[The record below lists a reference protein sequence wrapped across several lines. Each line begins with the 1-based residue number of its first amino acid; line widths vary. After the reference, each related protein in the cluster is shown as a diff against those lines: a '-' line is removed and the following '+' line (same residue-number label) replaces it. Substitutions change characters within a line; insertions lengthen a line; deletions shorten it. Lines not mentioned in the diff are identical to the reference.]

1 MEEHEA
7 TAEHGGGGRTALGF
21 GAAIAGAAVFAA
33 LSIFLLGAYTFVW
46 VILVA
51 PLAAFLLAGLL
62 GRWTP
67 EGGAFFALGGILT
80 SFLLSLYLFI
90 LAVQGGMLGG
100 GFAPQFVDGYVWLP
114 GFQGGL
120 VVNNIHISLWLDN
133 LSILM
138 LLLVSFLC
146 TLIFVYSVGYMHKED
161 GKPRY
166 YAEVSLFSAGMLGT
180 VSASNFLQLLI
191 FWEIM
196 GLCSYLLI
204 GFWYHKPEAAKA
216 AKKAFMVTRVGDVLF
231 LIGVLIIWTKFGS
244 LDFYGANGIASRV
257 GELGPQLLTL
267 VPLLLFGGAVG
278 KSAQFPLH
286 AWLPDAMEGPTTVSA
301 LIHAATMVKA
311 GVYLTA
317 RAFIFLVPQPLFDSV
332 THTYVPVTPPWTAI
346 LVIAGIGGFTA
357 IFAATM
363 AVVNYDIKRVL
374 AFSTISQLAY
384 MFLGLGVGAFVMASD
399 LSNGAAYNELNSAGY
414 SAALFHLYNHAFFKA
429 LLFLCAGSVIHAV
442 ETNDMRLMGGLRK
455 HMPITSIT
463 MLLGCLALAG
473 IVPFSGFFSKGE
485 ILSVAFEAGTINPI
499 YLIFWIFGVVT
510 AFLTAFYAF
519 RLWFMTFHGEYR
531 GHEHPHESPRTMTV
545 PLMIL
550 GAFTLISGLSAYAMG
565 GFGNLIF
572 VDNTTAEYQL
582 PLLGVSITDYALEA
596 LSLGVA
602 LLGIA
607 LAWVVYVRK
616 SIPAE
621 RFTSSPSGAFV
632 HKMLSNRYWIDNVYD
647 AFGAKVYVGVA
658 KGMDWFDRRVVDGIV
673 NAVGRGGI
681 AAAAG
686 SDYFDRHVVDGAVN
700 LVSKETVRSG
710 MRLRQRQTGQVQSY
724 AWVVVF
730 GIVLVVALIFG
741 IGLYLRLRGG

>member
-1 MEEHEA
+1 M
-7 TAEHGGGGRTALGF
+7 T
-21 GAAIAGAAVFAA
+21 
-33 LSIFLLGAYTFVW
+33 
-46 VILVA
+46 
-51 PLAAFLLAGLL
+51 
-62 GRWTP
+62 
-67 EGGAFFALGGILT
+67 
-80 SFLLSLYLFI
+80 
-90 LAVQGGMLGG
+90 
-100 GFAPQFVDGYVWLP
+100 VDGYVWLP
-114 GFQGGL
+114 GFNASSGFTAA
-120 VVNNIHISLWLDN
+120 NIHIALLIDN
-133 LSILM
+133 LSAFM
-138 LLLVSFLC
+138 LVLVSFLC
-146 TLIFVYSVGYMHKED
+146 LLIFVYSLGYMHKEE

-231 LIGVLIIWTKFGS
+231 LIGVLIIWNQFGT
-244 LDFYGANGIASRV
+244 LDFYAIAPRV
-257 GELGPQLLTL
+257 GILSPQLLTL

-317 RAFIFLVPQPLFDSV
+317 RAFIFLVPMPLNGV
-332 THTYVPVTPPWTAI
+332 AVAPPWTAI

-363 AVVNYDIKRVL
+363 AVVNHDIKRVL

-384 MFLGLGVGAFVMASD
+384 MFLGLGVGAFVMASE
-399 LSNGAAYNELNSAGY
+399 LSNGGVYGDLNSAGY
-414 SAALFHLYNHAFFKA
+414 SAALYHLYNHAFFKA

-455 HMPITSIT
+455 HMPITALT

-485 ILSVAFEAGTINPI
+485 ILSVTFEAGTMNPV
-499 YLIFWIFGVVT
+499 YMVLWVLGVVT

-531 GHEHPHESPRTMTV
+531 GHEHPHESPRSMTA

-550 GAFTLISGLSAYAMG
+550 GAFTLISGLSVYATG

-572 VDNTTAEYQL
+572 VPGTRAEYAL
-582 PLLGVSITDYALEA
+582 PLIGVSISDYGLEA
-596 LSLGVA
+596 LSLGAA
-602 LLGIA
+602 LAGLA
-607 LAWVVYVRK
+607 LAWLVYAK
-616 SIPAE
+616 KTIPAE
-621 RFTSSPSGAFV
+621 RFTRSPTGAFV
-632 HKMLSNRYWIDNVYD
+632 HKMLSNRYWIDDVYD
-647 AFGAKVYVGVA
+647 AFGARVYVGLA
-658 KGMDWFDRRVVDGIV
+658 RAMDWFDRKVVDGIV
-673 NAVGRGGI
+673 NAVGRGGL
-681 AAAAG
+681 ATAAG
-686 SDYFDRHVVDGAVN
+686 SDFFDRRVVDGAVN
-700 LVSKETVRSG
+700 LLSKGTVRSG

-724 AWVVVF
+724 AWVIVF
-730 GIVLVVALIFG
+730 GIALVIALIFG
-741 IGLYLRLRGG
+741 IGWLLRLRGG

>member
-1 MEEHEA
+1 MAGHEGTEEHAGGGA
-7 TAEHGGGGRTALGF
+7 TAVGLV
-21 GAAIAGAAVFAA
+21 AAAAGAVAVSA

-51 PLAAFLLAGLL
+51 PLIAFLLSGLL

-67 EGGAFFALGGILT
+67 EGGAFFAIGGILT

-90 LAVQGGMLGG
+90 LALQGGMLGG
-100 GFAPQFVDGYVWLP
+100 GFNAVMVDGYVWLP
-114 GFQGGL
+114 GFTQSGL
-120 VVNNIHISLWLDN
+120 VANNIHISLWLDN

-146 TLIFVYSVGYMHKED
+146 TLIFVYSLGYMHKEE

-180 VSASNFLQLLI
+180 VSASNFLQLLV

-231 LIGVLIIWTKFGS
+231 LIGVLIIWNQFGS
-244 LDFYGANGIASRV
+244 LDFYGPNGIAGRV
-257 GELGPQLLTL
+257 GILSPQLLTL

-317 RAFIFLVPQPLFDSV
+317 RAFIFLVPMPLNGV
-332 THTYVPVTPPWTAI
+332 AVTPPWTAI

-399 LSNGAAYNELNSAGY
+399 LSNGTAYNELNSAGY
-414 SAALFHLYNHAFFKA
+414 SAAIYHLYNHAFFKA

-485 ILSVAFEAGTINPI
+485 ILSVAFEAGTIDPV
-499 YLIFWIFGVVT
+499 YLIFWVFGVVT

-519 RLWFMTFHGEYR
+519 RLWFMTFHGEYH
-531 GHEHPHESPRTMTV
+531 GHEHPHESPRSMTV

-550 GAFTLISGLSAYAMG
+550 GAFTLFSGLSAYAMG

-572 VDNTTAEYQL
+572 VRGAAAEYQL
-582 PLLGVSITDYALEA
+582 PLVGVSVTDYGLEA

-602 LLGIA
+602 LLGIV
-607 LAWVVYVRK
+607 LAWAVYVKR

-621 RFTSSPSGAFV
+621 RFTASRSGAFV

-647 AFGAKVYVGVA
+647 AFGAKVYVGFA
-658 KGMDWFDRRVVDGIV
+658 KAMDWFDRRVIDGIV
-673 NAVGRGGI
+673 NAVGQGGL

-700 LVSKETVRSG
+700 FVSKETVRSG

-730 GIVLVVALIFG
+730 GIVVVVALIFG
-741 IGLYLRLRGG
+741 IGLYLRMRGG